1 MDDQGQSIQTLEILT
16 AILDNSPECIVLI
29 SPEHKV
35 LAFNKVIKEVLK
47 LYFGR
52 EIKVG
57 DDYRDFVAPGS
68 KELYHTSFQ
77 KATMGSNEVVIGQ
90 TTAENTSV
98 WFEFKMNPVYN
109 QSKTL
114 LGVTL
119 TAKNID
125 KEKRMQMEMENMA
138 EMFEA
143 IIENASESI
152 LLFDKDHKV
161 LMFNKVAK
169 ERLLNFTSKEIYQ
182 GVDFNEFLNEWNRES
197 FFTAFEKALQGYS
210 SDAERDLS
218 KEYNADL
225 WVLSKMFPVYRSNG
239 ELLGVSLFTIDINER
254 KQAQIAMAE
263 SEEKFRKILESVPLA
278 ILILDKDLK
287 IRIAND
293 ATEEIFG
300 YSSDELEGQK
310 IEILVPERFRTLHH
324 KNLKQYLVTPSSF
337 QIKSK
342 RLTTALKK
350 GKKEIIA
357 EVNLNLVRIKN
368 EDFILL
374 IVEDVTDR
382 IKAEQKNLNQLRR
395 LETIAWQQS
404 HEVRR
409 PVANILGLVNT
420 LRKEELLDFEKK
432 ISLDYL
438 FEMTEELDSIIKK
451 IVLYASGS
459 DLKNEIKK

>member
-1 MDDQGQSIQTLEILT
+1 MDGQGQSIETFEILT
-16 AILDNSPECIVLI
+16 AILDNSPENIILI

-35 LAFNKVIKEVLK
+35 LAFNKVIKDVLK

-68 KELYHTSFQ
+68 KELYLNTFNKSI
-77 KATMGSNEVVIGQ
+77 MGSNEVVISQ
-90 TTAENTSV
+90 TTAENTSF

-109 QSKTL
+109 QTGTL

-125 KEKRMQMEMENMA
+125 KEKRIQMEMENLA
-138 EMFEA
+138 EMIEA

-152 LLFDKDHKV
+152 LLFDINHKI

-169 ERLLNFTSKEIYQ
+169 DRLFHYTGKEIYI
-182 GVDFNEFLNEWNRES
+182 GADFKDYLNEFNIKS
-197 FFTAFEKALQGYS
+197 FSAYFEKALKGHS
-210 SDAERDLS
+210 SSAERDLND
-218 KEYNADL
+218 EYSVDL
-225 WVLSKMFPVYRSNG
+225 WVLSKMFPVYRRNG
-239 ELLGVSLFTIDINER
+239 ELLGVSLFTIDITER
-254 KQAQIAMAE
+254 KQAEIAMAE

-278 ILILDKDLK
+278 IMILDKNLK
-287 IRIAND
+287 IRIANY

-300 YSSDELEGQK
+300 YIPDELEGQSIK
-310 IEILVPERFRTLHH
+310 TLVPERFKSFHLQ
-324 KNLKQYLVTPSSF
+324 NLKQYIENPSSF
-337 QIKSK
+337 GLRTK
-342 RLTTALKK
+342 RLTTALKRDN
-350 GKKEIIA
+350 KEIIA
-357 EVNLNLVRIKN
+357 EVNFNIVRIKN

-374 IVEDVTDR
+374 IIEDVTDR

-420 LRKEELLDFEKK
+420 LRNEDLLEFEKEM
-432 ISLDYL
+432 SLDYL

-451 IVLYASGS
+451 IVRHASGS
-459 DLKNEIKK
+459 DLKNEKK